1 MVSGGRQVT
10 RSGLERSAA
19 QSPDRAI
26 AFLAGRVDDP
36 YMQSNVKILGGKP
49 STIVLSA
56 DLEARVVAVLR
67 RLSPA
72 SRRAERRL
80 DLGLLCP
87 ARPVS

>member
-1 MVSGGRQVT
+1 
-10 RSGLERSAA
+10 
-19 QSPDRAI
+19 
-26 AFLAGRVDDP
+26 
-36 YMQSNVKILGGKP
+36 MQSNVKILRTRP

-67 RLSPA
+67 SLGPA

-87 ARPVS
+87 RPTP